1 MLLSYKLLQI
11 NYYTLILNMYV
22 LILYGRDYTIS
33 ELFGF
38 FHRLMLALLPIY
50 LSTKFFVDAYQ
61 IFFWKRHTK
70 TRQGGGGWVVEIMIL
85 MKTQSSNFN
94 STSDFTLGV
103 VKIQYLY

>member
-11 NYYTLILNMYV
+11 NYYTLILNIYV

-70 TRQGGGGWVVEIMIL
+70 TNFQNLEKPDDIIL
-85 MKTQSSNFN
+85 DRSLCCEA
-94 STSDFTLGV
+94 DF
-103 VKIQYLY
+103 